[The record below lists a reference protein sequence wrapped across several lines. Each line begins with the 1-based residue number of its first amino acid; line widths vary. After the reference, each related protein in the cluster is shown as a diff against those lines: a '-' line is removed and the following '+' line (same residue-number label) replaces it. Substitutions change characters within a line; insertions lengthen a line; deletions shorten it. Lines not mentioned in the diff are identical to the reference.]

1 MGKND
6 DGFSLD
12 DMMEIFGD
20 AGLAAPAKP
29 VAVATQ
35 APPPAAKPAVTA
47 AAQAELD
54 AAELAILA
62 AYEKSKKE
70 QKTREE
76 DARRKKEEDQRRI
89 LEDFERQ
96 RAETEAREAKE
107 RAEREAKR
115 QRELEELKKKEEFQL
130 NAAKM
135 AEEEARIIEEFEK
148 QAAQEKIRQE
158 EEKRAKEASAQAEL
172 QSLAEKQRQEA
183 AKRQAEEA
191 LKDAEL
197 QAQAA
202 AVSKKDSRLME
213 LLAKTQ
219 QDLQQAAPPPLPGMA
234 GAPALPGQEPR
245 ASAAEAVLLDV
256 ELKENEAFC
265 FMLDETRKAMFTFL
279 APLIGIKAATNM
291 LNKTV
296 EKARAKAPV
305 VLKDA
310 NWKMDGSLRDDG
322 SVDPERLLKNVSSL
336 PAGHSGGGLSDR
348 IEGALLPA
356 RQSRGSRPGRDHRQ
370 RDEEQGLADAAARG
384 GKEDPGRLGQ
394 PVLRRGPGLVPPI
407 FDLSKNLQFF

>member
-20 AGLAAPAKP
+20 AGLAPAPAKP
-29 VAVATQ
+29 AAVATQ
-35 APPPAAKPAVTA
+35 APPPAAKAAVSA

-54 AAELAILA
+54 ADELAILA
-62 AYEKSKKE
+62 AYEKSKKD
-70 QKTREE
+70 QKAREE

-115 QRELEELKKKEEFQL
+115 HRELEELKKKEEFQL

-148 QAAQEKIRQE
+148 QAASEKLRQE

-172 QSLAEKQRQEA
+172 QDLAEKQRQEA

-234 GAPALPGQEPR
+234 LPAPAAG
-245 ASAAEAVLLDV
+245 ASNADAVLLDV

-305 VLKDA
+305 ALKDA
-310 NWKMDGSLRDDG
+310 NWKMDGSLREDG
-322 SVDPERLLKNVSSL
+322 SVDPERLLKNASSL
-336 PAGHSGGGLSDR
+336 PAASRVADYLTGLKELCSLR
-348 IEGALLPA
+348 VKAVEAGLGATTANEMKTRVL
-356 RQSRGSRPGRDHRQ
+356 QTRPHAVDKKIQ
-370 RDEEQGLADAAARG
+370 ADWISLFYDEVLA
-384 GKEDPGRLGQ
+384 
-394 PVLRRGPGLVPPI
+394 
-407 FDLSKNLQFF
+407 

>member
-20 AGLAAPAKP
+20 AGVAPAPTKP
-29 VAVATQ
+29 VATATPP
-35 APPPAAKPAVTA
+35 APPPAPAAPVRSA
-47 AAQAELD
+47 AIQAELD
-54 AAELAILA
+54 ADELAILA
-62 AYEKSKKE
+62 AYERSKKE
-70 QKTREE
+70 QKAREDE
-76 DARRKKEEDQRRI
+76 ARRKKEDEQRRI

-96 RAETEAREAKE
+96 RMETEAREAKE

-115 QRELEELKKKEEFQL
+115 RQEIEELKKKEEFQL

-148 QAAQEKIRQE
+148 QAAAEKLRQE
-158 EEKRAKEASAQAEL
+158 EEKRSKEASAQAEL
-172 QSLAEKQRQEA
+172 QRLAEQQRQEA
-183 AKRQAEEA
+183 EKRHVEEA
-191 LKDAEL
+191 AKDAEL
-197 QAQAA
+197 QAQAQ

-219 QDLQQAAPPPLPGMA
+219 QDLQQTAPPPLPNM
-234 GAPALPGQEPR
+234 PAAA
-245 ASAAEAVLLDV
+245 ASAASAEVLLDV

-305 VLKDA
+305 VLKDG

-336 PAGHSGGGLSDR
+336 PAGSRVADYLAGLRELISLR
-348 IEGALLPA
+348 IKAVEAGLGATTATEMKA
-356 RQSRGSRPGRDHRQ
+356 RVVLSRSHAVEKKIDSAWIDLFYRDVV
-370 RDEEQGLADAAARG
+370 G
-384 GKEDPGRLGQ
+384 
-394 PVLRRGPGLVPPI
+394 
-407 FDLSKNLQFF
+407 

>member
-20 AGLAAPAKP
+20 SGVAPAPTKP

-35 APPPAAKPAVTA
+35 APPPAAPKPAVSA
-47 AAQAELD
+47 ATQAELD
-54 AAELAILA
+54 ADELAILA
-62 AYEKSKKE
+62 AYEKSKKD
-70 QKTREE
+70 QKAREE
-76 DARRKKEEDQRRI
+76 EARRKKEEDQRRI

-96 RAETEAREAKE
+96 RAETEAREAKD
-107 RAEREAKR
+107 RSEREAKR

-135 AEEEARIIEEFEK
+135 AEEEARIIEEFEN
-148 QAAQEKIRQE
+148 QAAAEKVRQE

-172 QSLAEKQRQEA
+172 QRLAEQQRVEA
-183 AKRQAEEA
+183 DKRQVEVDA
-191 LKDAEL
+191 KDAEL

-219 QDLQQAAPPPLPGMA
+219 QDLQHTAPPPLPGMA
-234 GAPALPGQEPR
+234 PIEAAPGASKAGD
-245 ASAAEAVLLDV
+245 VLLDIEV
-256 ELKENEAFC
+256 KENEAFC
-265 FMLDETRKAMFTFL
+265 FMLDETRKSMFTFL

-296 EKARAKAPV
+296 EKARAKAPI

-322 SVDPERLLKNVSSL
+322 SVDPERLLKNASTL
-336 PAGHSGGGLSDR
+336 PAATKVADYLTGLKELCSLR
-348 IEGALLPA
+348 VKAVEAGLGATTA
-356 RQSRGSRPGRDHRQ
+356 NEMKSRVMATRPHAVEKKIQAEWVELFYG
-370 RDEEQGLADAAARG
+370 EVLA
-384 GKEDPGRLGQ
+384 
-394 PVLRRGPGLVPPI
+394 
-407 FDLSKNLQFF
+407 

>member
-20 AGLAAPAKP
+20 VGVAPAAAKP
-29 VAVATQ
+29 SAVATQ
-35 APPPAAKPAVTA
+35 VPPPAPTPAVSA
-47 AAQAELD
+47 AIQAELD
-54 AAELAILA
+54 ADELAILA

-70 QKTREE
+70 QRASEE
-76 DARRKKEEDQRRI
+76 AARRKKEEDQRRI

-96 RAETEAREAKE
+96 RKEAEAREARE

-130 NAAKM
+130 NADKM
-135 AEEEARIIEEFEK
+135 AEEERRIIEEFEK
-148 QAAQEKIRQE
+148 QAAAEKARQE

-172 QSLAEKQRQEA
+172 QSLAEKQRLEA
-183 AKRQAEEA
+183 DKRHSEEA
-191 LKDAEL
+191 VKDAEI
-197 QAQAA
+197 QAQVA
-202 AVSKKDSRLME
+202 AVTKKDSRLME

-219 QDLQQAAPPPLPGMA
+219 QDLQQAAPPPLPGMPVA
-234 GAPALPGQEPR
+234 AVHGGASSNA
-245 ASAAEAVLLDV
+245 LLDV
-256 ELKENEAFC
+256 ELKENDAFC

-336 PAGHSGGGLSDR
+336 PAGSRAADYITGLRELCSLR
-348 IEGALLPA
+348 IKAVEAGLGATTANEMKTRVL
-356 RQSRGSRPGRDHRQ
+356 QTRPHALEKKIPGDWVDIFYH
-370 RDEEQGLADAAARG
+370 DVLA
-384 GKEDPGRLGQ
+384 
-394 PVLRRGPGLVPPI
+394 
-407 FDLSKNLQFF
+407 

>member
-20 AGLAAPAKP
+20 VGVAPAAAKP
-29 VAVATQ
+29 SAVATQ
-35 APPPAAKPAVTA
+35 APPPAPTPAVSA
-47 AAQAELD
+47 AIQAELD
-54 AAELAILA
+54 ADELAILA
-62 AYEKSKKE
+62 AYEKSKKD
-70 QKTREE
+70 QRANEE
-76 DARRKKEEDQRRI
+76 AARRKKEEDQRRI

-96 RAETEAREAKE
+96 RKEAEAREVRE

-130 NAAKM
+130 NADKM
-135 AEEEARIIEEFEK
+135 AEEERRIIEEFEK
-148 QAAQEKIRQE
+148 QAAAEKLRQE

-183 AKRQAEEA
+183 DKRHSEEA
-191 LKDAEL
+191 VKDAEI
-197 QAQAA
+197 QAQVA

-219 QDLQQAAPPPLPGMA
+219 QDLQQAAPPPLPGLPVAAAA
-234 GAPALPGQEPR
+234 GA
-245 ASAAEAVLLDV
+245 SSSSLLDI

-322 SVDPERLLKNVSSL
+322 SVDPERLLKNVSGL
-336 PAGHSGGGLSDR
+336 PAGSRAADYISGLRELCSLRIKAVEAGL
-348 IEGALLPA
+348 GATTANEMKTRVL
-356 RQSRGSRPGRDHRQ
+356 QTRPHAVEKKIPGDWVNIFYH
-370 RDEEQGLADAAARG
+370 DVLA
-384 GKEDPGRLGQ
+384 
-394 PVLRRGPGLVPPI
+394 
-407 FDLSKNLQFF
+407 